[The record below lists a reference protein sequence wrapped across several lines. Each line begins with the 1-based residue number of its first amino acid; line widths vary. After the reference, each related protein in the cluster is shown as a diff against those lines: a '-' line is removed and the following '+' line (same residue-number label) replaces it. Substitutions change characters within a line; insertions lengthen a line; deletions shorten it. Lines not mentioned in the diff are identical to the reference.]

1 MKILLIEDE
10 IVTATDLKN
19 TLEKKGHEVLP
30 LCKNYEEVRETLRK
44 NTPDLILADIRLR
57 DSEKDGVEIAADIT
71 QQTPVPIIYLT
82 SHSDSETF
90 VRAKKTSPAA
100 YLFKPFRKDEVVFQI
115 ELAFEHYAV
124 NKPATLE
131 PSNSENVFFPYN
143 RGHQKVHKQSVVFI
157 KAEGAYV
164 NIFTTENPSPI
175 MLSMNLGY
183 IVQFFPSSNFYK
195 LGRSYLINL
204 DRVHRFDTDFIY
216 FDGLTERVPIP
227 QAKKQEFLRLFALAK
242 TPS

>member
-1 MKILLIEDE
+1 MKILIIEDE
-10 IVTATDLKN
+10 IITATDLKKA
-19 TLEKKGHEVLP
+19 LENKGHEVLP
-30 LCKNYEEVRETLRK
+30 LCKNYEEVVDTLRK
-44 NTPDLILADIRLR
+44 HTPDLILADIRLR
-57 DSEKDGVEIAADIT
+57 NSAKDGIEIAAEIT
-71 QQTPVPIIYLT
+71 EKLPVPIVYLT
-82 SHSDSETF
+82 SHSDQETF
-90 VRAKKTSPAA
+90 ARAKKTFPAA
-100 YLFKPFRKDEVVFQI
+100 YLFKPFRKNEVVFQI
-115 ELAFEHYAV
+115 DLAFEHYAV
-124 NKPATLE
+124 NKTSNPEPTL
-131 PSNSENVFFPYN
+131 SENVFFPYN

-183 IVQFFPSSNFYK
+183 IVQFFPSPNFYK

-204 DRVHRFDTDFIY
+204 DRVHRFDTDYIY
-216 FDGLTERVPIP
+216 FDGSTERVPIP